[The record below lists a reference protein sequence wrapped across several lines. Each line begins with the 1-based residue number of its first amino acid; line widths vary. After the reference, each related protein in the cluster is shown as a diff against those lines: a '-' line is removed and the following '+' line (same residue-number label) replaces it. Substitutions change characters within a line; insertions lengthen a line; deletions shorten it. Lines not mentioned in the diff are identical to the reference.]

1 MGHCIMCE
9 PLAESY
15 SKREIVDLV
24 INHVAHSGDRYGT
37 DNVRFPTDKIF
48 ENREA
53 AEQYINSIDK
63 GWYDGIAVK
72 YLDFSDVK
80 DSSKTK
86 DLQEKINEVAAKKK
100 EYVAAH
106 SVKAQ
111 KAAYIGCPEC
121 GSKLNKERLRGESC
135 PLCSTDLR
143 AASTLERIASFDN
156 RINEYRKKIK
166 AEKEKDKKKAK
177 VMWLVKWE
185 YHC

>member
-1 MGHCIMCE
+1 MSHCIKWSYF
-9 PLAESY
+9 PESY
-15 SKREIVDLV
+15 TRQRIADTIIYE
-24 INHVAHSGDRYGT
+24 VAHSGDRYGT
-37 DNVRFPTDKIF
+37 DTIRFPTEKVF
-48 ENREA
+48 ENEEA
-53 AEQYINSIDK
+53 AEQYIRSLDK

-80 DSSKTK
+80 DSSKAK
-86 DLQEKINEVAAKKK
+86 ELQEKINEVATKKR
-100 EYVAAH
+100 EYVTAH

-111 KAAYIGCPEC
+111 KAAFIGCPEC

-135 PLCSTDLR
+135 PLCCTDLR

-166 AEKEKDKKKAK
+166 AEKEKDKKKSK